1 MSLSKNEVH
10 LLETVNGLREE
21 MVDFTLRLVAQ
32 NSTLGNEKGALE
44 VMEDRLRSIGFDP
57 VRVPIEKNRLSAH
70 PGYAPVPWEFE
81 DHYNLVA
88 HRAADAGGGNSVA
101 FNGHLDVVHP
111 GPLENWETD
120 PFEPA
125 IRDGRIFGRGA
136 GDMKSGVA
144 AMTYALHAVAQS
156 GFGLSAPAS
165 LHAVIEEEC
174 SGNGALAC
182 VAAGHTAEAV
192 LIPEPFGPTLLTHQV
207 GVVWFKITVKG
218 AATHVLEAGAGV
230 NAIEKSF
237 EIISALR
244 RLEADLN
251 NAPRPPAY
259 AGVAHPINL
268 NVGIISGGDWPS
280 SVPSSA
286 EFHCRLSFFPGTSFE
301 TIRSRIN
308 QTLQE
313 TALSDPWLTRC
324 PPKAEY
330 YGFRSD
336 GHGVSRDL
344 SALTV
349 LNACHRTLTGKDAD
363 GNVATC
369 TTDLRA
375 YHFFGNAQGTC
386 YGPEAKNIH
395 GANESVS
402 IESMIH
408 VARAYALFLSRWCGI
423 TT

>member
-1 MSLSKNEVH
+1 MSLSKDEAH

-21 MVDFTLRLVAQ
+21 MVDFTMRLVAQ
-32 NSTLGNEKGALE
+32 DSTLGNEKGALE
-44 VMEDRLRSIGFDP
+44 VMEDRLSSIGMEP
-57 VRVPIEKNRLSAH
+57 VRVPIEKKSLSSH
-70 PGYAPVPWEFE
+70 PGYASMPGEFE

-88 HRAADAGGGNSVA
+88 LRKAETGGGKSVV

-111 GPLENWETD
+111 GPRENWETG

-125 IRDGRIFGRGA
+125 IRDGRLFGRGA

-156 GFGLSAPAS
+156 GFGLAAPAA

-207 GVVWFKITVKG
+207 GVIWFKITVQG

-237 EIISALR
+237 KIISALR
-244 RLEADLN
+244 GLEADLN
-251 NAPRPPAY
+251 KGPRPPVYVDA
-259 AGVAHPINL
+259 VHPINL
-268 NVGIISGGDWPS
+268 NIGIISGGDWPS

-286 EFHCRLSFFPGTSFE
+286 EFHCRLSYFPGTTFE
-301 TIRSRIN
+301 TISSRIN
-308 QTLQE
+308 RTVE
-313 TALSDPWLTRC
+313 ESAHSDPWLTRW
-324 PPKAEY
+324 PPKVEY

-336 GHGVSRDL
+336 GHGVSRGL
-344 SALTV
+344 PALTV
-349 LNACHRTLTGKDAD
+349 LNECHRDLTGKEAQEY
-363 GNVATC
+363 VATC

-375 YHFFGNAQGTC
+375 YHFFGDAQCTC
-386 YGPEAKNIH
+386 YGPEAQNIH

-402 IESMIH
+402 IDSMIH
-408 VARAYALFLSRWCGI
+408 VARAYALFLSRWCGLVR
-423 TT
+423 